1 LVAPECAFLS
11 DLVRADTLEAPSAFV
26 QDDAVRAPAPSGRRR
41 FLMGMG
47 VTVAGL
53 AAAAEIGPN
62 WGSGAPVRMP
72 AVASVSSVP
81 VSILPPRPVVYG
93 AADRAEWLLFRN
105 RYITPEGRVIDTGN
119 ANASHSEGQGWGMMG
134 AQACDDRESFA
145 RIFEWTSHNLQRR
158 PYDCLHAWRYRPGDA
173 NPVADLNNATDG
185 DLFIAAAL
193 ARAAVRWNR
202 PDYAEAAEKL
212 ARTILTL
219 VRQAG
224 ARSVLLPGAV
234 GFETADAFTI
244 NLSYYAFA
252 LLNDL
257 AALAPSPVWDT
268 LQRDGL
274 AIALQGRFGRW
285 NLPPDW
291 LRVDRRDG
299 GMTIASGW
307 PPRFSYDAIRV
318 PLHLAWARLA
328 AAPVFESFS
337 QYWNAP
343 RPMPPAWAD
352 LKTGEVAAYPAP
364 TGIRAVAAFIA
375 TSYQGAASAIP
386 SVSLAND
393 YYSAGLV
400 LLSRLASR
408 EGPAA

>member
-1 LVAPECAFLS
+1 MS
-11 DLVRADTLEAPSAFV
+11 DLIRADTGEAQSSFV
-26 QDDAVRAPAPSGRRR
+26 QDGGVHAPARPGRRR
-41 FLMGMG
+41 FLVGMG

-53 AAAAEIGPN
+53 AAAAEIGPD

-72 AVASVSSVP
+72 ATNVSSAP
-81 VSILPPRPVVYG
+81 VVIPPPRPVVYS
-93 AADRAEWLLFRN
+93 AADRAEWLVFRN
-105 RYITPEGRVIDTGN
+105 HYITPEGRVIDTGN
-119 ANASHSEGQGWGMMG
+119 ANASHSEGQGWGMMA
-134 AQACDDRESFA
+134 AQACEDRESFA

-202 PDYAEAAEKL
+202 ADYAAAAEKL

-234 GFETADAFTI
+234 GFEAADAFII
-244 NLSYYAFA
+244 NPSYYAFA
-252 LLNDL
+252 LFNDL
-257 AALAPSPVWDT
+257 AALAPSPAWDT

-274 AIALQGRFGRW
+274 ALALQGRFGRW
-285 NLPPDW
+285 DLPPDW

-299 GMTIASGW
+299 GLTIAPGW
-307 PPRFSYDAIRV
+307 PPRFSYDAIRI
-318 PLHLAWARLA
+318 PLHLAWGRLA
-328 AAPVFESFS
+328 AAPVFEAFG

-352 LKTGEVAAYPAP
+352 LKTGEVAPYPAP
-364 TGIRAVAAFIA
+364 PGIRAVAAFV
-375 TSYQGAASAIP
+375 TASFQKTNVAIP
-386 SVSLAND
+386 AVNLSND
-393 YYSAGLV
+393 YYSAGLM

-408 EGPAA
+408 EVAAG

>member
-1 LVAPECAFLS
+1 MS
-11 DLVRADTLEAPSAFV
+11 DLVRADTVEAAASFV
-26 QDDAVRAPAPSGRRR
+26 QDRAVEGAVPAPAPSSRRR

-47 VTVAGL
+47 VTVASL
-53 AAAAEIGPN
+53 AAAVEVGPD
-62 WGSGAPVRMP
+62 WGAGAPVRMP
-72 AVASVSSVP
+72 SAAMISSVP
-81 VSILPPRPVVYG
+81 TVVAPPRPVEYT
-93 AADRAEWLLFRN
+93 AADRAEWLVFRN

-119 ANASHSEGQGWGMMG
+119 ANASHSEGQGWGMMA
-134 AQACDDRESFA
+134 AQACDDRETFA
-145 RIFEWTSHNLQRR
+145 RIFEWSTRNLQRR

-173 NPVADLNNATDG
+173 NPVSDTNNATDG

-202 PDYAEAAEKL
+202 PDYAAAAARL
-212 ARTILTL
+212 AQAILGL
-219 VRQAG
+219 VRKAG

-244 NLSYYAFA
+244 NLSYYAFS
-252 LLNDL
+252 LFNDL

-274 AIALQGRFGRW
+274 ALSLQGRFGRW
-285 NLPPDW
+285 ALPPDW
-291 LRVDRRDG
+291 LRVDRHDG
-299 GMTIASGW
+299 GLSIAAGW

-318 PLHLAWARLA
+318 PLHLGWGRLA
-328 AAPVFESFS
+328 AAPLFESFG
-337 QYWNAP
+337 QYWSAS
-343 RPMPPAWAD
+343 RPMPPAWVD
-352 LKTGEVAAYPAP
+352 LKTGEVAPYPAP

-375 TSYQGAASAIP
+375 ISYQGATTPIP
-386 SVSLAND
+386 SVSLSND

>member
-1 LVAPECAFLS
+1 LS
-11 DLVRADTLEAPSAFV
+11 DLTRVDTVDSAASFVRSGVIDG
-26 QDDAVRAPAPSGRRR
+26 AVRAPASPRRR
-41 FLMGMG
+41 QFLLGMG
-47 VTVAGL
+47 VTSVGL
-53 AAAAEIGPN
+53 AAAAALGPD
-62 WGSGAPVRMP
+62 WGAGAPVRMP
-72 AVASVSSVP
+72 AATTISSVP
-81 VSILPPRPVVYG
+81 SIIAPPRLIQYT
-93 AADRAEWLLFRN
+93 AADRAEWLIFRK

-134 AQACDDRESFA
+134 AQACDDRDTFTK
-145 RIFEWTSHNLQRR
+145 IYEWTSHNLQRR

-173 NPVADLNNATDG
+173 NPVADTNNATDG

-193 ARAAVRWNR
+193 ARAAIRWNR
-202 PDYAEAAEKL
+202 PDYAVAAEKL
-212 ARTILTL
+212 ARAILGL
-219 VRQAG
+219 VRKAG
-224 ARSVLLPGAV
+224 ARTVLLPGAV

-252 LLNDL
+252 LFNDL
-257 AALAPSPVWDT
+257 AALAPSPLWDIV
-268 LQRDGL
+268 QRDGVAL
-274 AIALQGRFGRW
+274 SLQGRFGRW

-299 GMTIASGW
+299 GLSLAMGW

-318 PLHLAWARLA
+318 PLHLGWGRLA
-328 AAPVFESFS
+328 AGAVFESFG

-343 RPMPPAWAD
+343 RLMPPAWVD

-364 TGIRAVAAFIA
+364 TGICAVAAFVA
-375 TSYQGAASAIP
+375 MSYQGATGAIP
-386 SVSLAND
+386 SVNLAND

>member
-1 LVAPECAFLS
+1 MS
-11 DLVRADTLEAPSAFV
+11 DLVRADTVEAASPFV
-26 QDDAVRAPAPSGRRR
+26 ADGGVGGAIRTAAPSGRRR

-47 VTVAGL
+47 LTVSGL
-53 AAAAEIGPN
+53 AGAVEFGPD
-62 WGSGAPVRMP
+62 WGAGAPVRMP
-72 AVASVSSVP
+72 AAIVSSVP
-81 VSILPPRPVVYG
+81 ALIAPARPVEYT
-93 AADRAEWLLFRN
+93 AADRAEWLVFRN

-134 AQACDDRESFA
+134 AQACDDRETFA
-145 RIFEWTSHNLQRR
+145 RIYDWTSHNLRKR

-173 NPVADLNNATDG
+173 NPVSDTNNATDG

-202 PDYAEAAEKL
+202 PDYAAAAEKL
-212 ARTILTL
+212 ARAILTL
-219 VRQAG
+219 VRNAG
-224 ARSVLLPGAV
+224 ARSVLLPGAA
-234 GFETADAFTI
+234 GFETADAYTI

-252 LLNDL
+252 LFNDL
-257 AALAPSPVWDT
+257 AALAPSAAWDT

-274 AIALQGRFGRW
+274 ALCLQGRFGRW

-299 GMTIASGW
+299 GLTIAPGW
-307 PPRFSYDAIRV
+307 PPRFSFDAIRV
-318 PLHLAWARLA
+318 PLHLGWARLA
-328 AAPVFESFS
+328 AAPVFESFG
-337 QYWNAP
+337 QYWNAS
-343 RPMPPAWAD
+343 RAMPPAWVD
-352 LKTGEVAAYPAP
+352 LKSGETAPYAAPA
-364 TGIRAVAAFIA
+364 GIRAVAAFVAI
-375 TSYQGAASAIP
+375 SYQGATGAIP
-386 SVSLAND
+386 SVNLAND